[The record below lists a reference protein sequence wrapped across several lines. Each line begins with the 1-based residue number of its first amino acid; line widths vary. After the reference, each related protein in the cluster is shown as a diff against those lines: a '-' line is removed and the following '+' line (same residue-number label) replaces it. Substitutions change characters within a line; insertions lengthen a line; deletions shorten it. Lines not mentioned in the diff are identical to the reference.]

1 MNRNPLRETLV
12 QRGIKRKLFWSADTS
27 NPDTISD
34 ELLIEQT
41 LRYGDLTDLQ
51 HLFRLFDKATLRQ
64 VWEKRLAW
72 IEQDYKNNR
81 FLAELYFDIPDAEA
95 FLKTHIETNSI
106 YARLK
111 QLEKRDA
118 EGL

>member
-41 LRYGDLTDLQ
+41 LRYGDLPDLW

-81 FLAELYFDIPDAEA
+81 FRTYAESKIFNAVSVSP
-95 FLKTHIETNSI
+95 
-106 YARLK
+106 
-111 QLEKRDA
+111 KRHFA
-118 EGL
+118 